1 MKKLVVLLM
10 CAMLVFSAVACTAA
24 APAAEEAAPA
34 ATEVATT
41 EAAAAPEAAATDA
54 PAAATSKYAEEAKV
68 AASAYT
74 NDTYA
79 DNHEN
84 YKDFAADGTFKV
96 AFVCKFLT
104 SSWFAP
110 KSKGMA
116 DKAKELGIEF
126 IGIDA
131 NNSEDAFLQGV
142 QNAINQD
149 VDAIILTPVTAAMLP
164 ACIDLCK
171 EAGVAYI
178 TTDDGGYDSQGNRVP
193 HLGLDDYGLCY
204 SAGKAAALAAVER
217 GFDVSKLKIAMLDAP
232 SVESIHGRSLGAYQ
246 GMMDNIPGLTD
257 DNFIWLDT
265 VDNLT
270 DNNIAKFS
278 SAYQANAASTEYW
291 MVFCGGNNVWDAAF
305 PIFDENGADYTKI
318 ICSGVVGDTTVA
330 AAMNASEAKANSIF
344 CAGILP
350 YPSGAALI
358 ELCNDLFQNGTLF
371 PNFTGYPEYI
381 VSAANI
387 DQWVVDAG

>member
-1 MKKLVVLLM
+1 MKKLIVLLM

-24 APAAEEAAPA
+24 PAAEEAAPA
-34 ATEVATT
+34 AEAVTEEVATEPEPAAE
-41 EAAAAPEAAATDA
+41 EAAAAP
-54 PAAATSKYAEEAKV
+54 SKYAEEAQV
-68 AASAYT
+68 AANAYA
-74 NDTYA
+74 NDTYF

-84 YKDFAADGTFKV
+84 FKDFAADGAFKV

-110 KSKGMA
+110 KSVGMQ
-116 DKAKELGIEF
+116 DKADELGIEF

-131 NNSEDAFLQGV
+131 NNTEDAFLQGV

-149 VDAIILTPVTAAMLP
+149 VDAVILTPVTAAMLP
-164 ACIDLCK
+164 SCIDLLQ

-178 TTDDGGYDSQGNRVP
+178 TTDDGGYDSNGNRVP
-193 HLGLDDYGLCY
+193 HLGLDDFGLCY

-305 PIFDENGADYTKI
+305 PIFDENGADYAKI
-318 ICSGVVGDTTVA
+318 ICAGVVGDTTIA
-330 AAMNASEAKANSIF
+330 AAMSASEAKAASLF

-358 ELCNDLFQNGTLF
+358 ELCNDLFQNGNPF

>member
-34 ATEVATT
+34 ATEAATT
-41 EAAAAPEAAATDA
+41 DATAAPEAPAAEA
-54 PAAATSKYAEEAKV
+54 PAAPSKYAEEAKV
-68 AASAYT
+68 AASAYEK
-74 NDTYA
+74 DTYV

-84 YKDFAADGTFKV
+84 YKDFAADGTYKV

-178 TTDDGGYDSQGNRVP
+178 TTDDGGYDSDGNRAP

-257 DNFIWLDT
+257 ESFIWLDT

-305 PIFDENGADYTKI
+305 PIFDENGADYSKI
-318 ICSGVVGDTTVA
+318 ICAGVVGDTSISG
-330 AAMNASEAKANSIF
+330 AMSASEAKANSLY

-358 ELCNDLFQNGTLF
+358 QLCNDLFQSGTLF

-387 DQWVVDAG
+387 DQWMVDAG

>member
-1 MKKLVVLLM
+1 MKKLVVLIM
-10 CAMLVFSAVACTAA
+10 CALLVFSAVACTAA
-24 APAAEEAAPA
+24 TPAAEEAVPA
-34 ATEVATT
+34 ATEAAST
-41 EAAAAPEAAATDA
+41 EAAAAPEPAVEEQAAT
-54 PAAATSKYAEEAKV
+54 PSKYAEEAKV

-110 KSKGMA
+110 KSKGME

-131 NNSEDAFLQGV
+131 NNSEDAYLQGI

-149 VDAIILTPVTAAMLP
+149 VDALILTPVTGAMLP
-164 ACIDLCK
+164 AVIDLCK

-178 TTDDGGYDSQGNRVP
+178 TTDDGGYDSEGNRVP

-232 SVESIHGRSLGAYQ
+232 AVESIHGRSLGAYQ

-278 SAYQANAASTEYW
+278 SAYQANAGSTEYW

-305 PIFDENGADYTKI
+305 PIFDENGADYSKI
-318 ICSGVVGDTTVA
+318 ICAGVVGDTSISG
-330 AAMNASEAKANSIF
+330 AMSASEAKANSLF

-350 YPSGAALI
+350 YPSGAALVQ
-358 ELCNDLFQNGTLF
+358 LCNDLFKNGTLF

-387 DQWVVDAG
+387 DQWMVDAG

>member
-1 MKKLVVLLM
+1 MKKLVVMLM

-24 APAAEEAAPA
+24 PEAAAPA
-34 ATEVATT
+34 ATEAAAT
-41 EAAAAPEAAATDA
+41 EAATASEPAAAEEAT
-54 PAAATSKYAEEAKV
+54 AATSKYAEEAKV
-68 AASAYT
+68 AASAYS

-110 KSKGMA
+110 KSKGME

-131 NNSEDAFLQGV
+131 NNSEDTFLQGV

-164 ACIDLCK
+164 SCIDLCK

-178 TTDDGGYDSQGNRVP
+178 TTDDGGYDSEGNRVP
-193 HLGLDDYGLCY
+193 HLGLDDFGLCY

-217 GFDVSKLKIAMLDAP
+217 GFDVTKLKIAMLDAP

-246 GMMDNIPGLTD
+246 GLMDNIPGLTD

-305 PIFDENGADYTKI
+305 PIFDENGADYSKI
-318 ICSGVVGDTTVA
+318 ICAGVVGDTTVA
-330 AAMNASEAKANSIF
+330 AAMSASEEKANSIF

-350 YPSGAALI
+350 YPSGASLI
-358 ELCNDLFQNGTLF
+358 ELCNNLFQNGTTF

>member
-34 ATEVATT
+34 ATEAATT
-41 EAAAAPEAAATDA
+41 EAAAAPEAAATEA

-110 KSKGMA
+110 KSKGME

-305 PIFDENGADYTKI
+305 PIFDENNADYTKI

-330 AAMNASEAKANSIF
+330 AAMKASEAKANSIF

-358 ELCNDLFQNGTLF
+358 QLCSDLFKNGTLF

>member
-1 MKKLVVLLM
+1 MKKIVVLLM
-10 CAMLVFSAVACTAA
+10 CAMLVFTAVACTSAT
-24 APAAEEAAPA
+24 PAAEETASAAEATAAETATESEPA
-34 ATEVATT
+34 AAEQ
-41 EAAAAPEAAATDA
+41 AAAAP
-54 PAAATSKYAEEAKV
+54 SKYAEEAAA
-68 AASAYT
+68 AASAYSH
-74 NDTYA
+74 DTYF

-84 YKDFAADGTFKV
+84 YKDFAADGVYKV

-110 KSKGMA
+110 KSQGME

-131 NNSEDAFLQGV
+131 NNAEDAFLQGV

-164 ACIDLCK
+164 SCIDLCQQ
-171 EAGVAYI
+171 AGVAYI
-178 TTDDGGYDSQGNRVP
+178 TTDDGGYDSNGNRVP

-204 SAGKAAALAAVER
+204 SAGKAAATAAVER

-232 SVESIHGRSLGAYQ
+232 SVESIHARSLGAYQ

-305 PIFDENGADYTKI
+305 PIFDENNADYSKI
-318 ICSGVVGDTTVA
+318 ICAGVVGDTTIA
-330 AAMNASEAKANSIF
+330 PAMSASEAKANCLF

-350 YPSGAALI
+350 YPSGEALI